1 MWIFK
6 KRTAQSC
13 ASSPTLT
20 HLRAGDT
27 AEVSCVDAG
36 HKARYRLASL
46 GLIPGSVLQVVAS
59 AGAGPMLLSVG
70 ESRIM
75 LERGVAEKVRIRK
88 KHAPAQ

>member
-1 MWIFK
+1 MWIFGK
-6 KRTAQSC
+6 KQGNAC
-13 ASSPTLT
+13 ASGPTLS

-27 AEVSCVDAG
+27 AEVSCVEAG

-75 LERGVAEKVRIRK
+75 LERGVAEKVHIRSR
-88 KHAPAQ
+88 P